1 MSLVCLGLNH
11 KTAPV
16 EVRERVAFAPGYLA
30 EAMAEICSSGLIEET
45 VILSTCNRVEVYAAS
60 PQDDG
65 SGMAESELRELLD
78 YFMRHFKLEPEHE
91 KEFYKLADESAAR
104 HLFNVSSGLDSMVLG
119 ETEIF
124 GQVKKAYSDAQSA
137 GATRRV
143 LNKLFQQA
151 FSVGKMV
158 RSSTHI
164 TRGSTSVG
172 SVAVDLAEKIFGDL
186 SGCRVM
192 VVGAGDMSRRVG
204 KSLKS
209 RGAKSVIVSNRSHDK
224 AEALAA
230 EMEGEAVRFDAWETV
245 IHDVDIIISS
255 TSAPHVLI
263 DAGMIANAMGKR
275 RRRSLFLIDIAVPR
289 DIAPEVNDIDN
300 VYLYDIDHLEAIA
313 DDARQQRQRQI
324 AACEKLINEYIDD
337 KGIPALDASPS
348 GYVPKGVTEDGASSG
363 SEAVPQS

>member
-30 EAMAEICSSGLIEET
+30 EAMAEICSSGLLKET

-60 PQDDG
+60 QENDSKG
-65 SGMAESELRELLD
+65 VAEKELRELLE
-78 YFMRHFKLEPEHE
+78 YFMRHFQLEPEHE
-91 KEFYKLADESAAR
+91 KEFYKLANENAAR

-151 FSVGKMV
+151 FTVGKMV

-209 RGAKSVIVSNRSHDK
+209 RGAKSVIVSNRSYDK
-224 AEALAA
+224 AEALAS
-230 EMEGEAVRFDAWETV
+230 EMDGEAVRFNEWETV

-263 DAGMIANAMGKR
+263 DAKMIGNAMGR

-313 DDARQQRQRQI
+313 DDARRQRKRQI
-324 AACEKLINEYIDD
+324 TACEKLIDEYIDD
-337 KGIPALDASPS
+337 KGIPALEAPPAGHVRKDVSD
-348 GYVPKGVTEDGASSG
+348 DGANPG
-363 SEAVPQS
+363 SEAVTQS